1 MTALDPD
8 PFDPVFRDVDAS
20 DGDALV
26 AMMDATD
33 AWPAVQTARE
43 WIREATAGR
52 AGAPRRV
59 LDLGSGPGTFNV
71 GTDAGCTVDV
81 DRSMV
86 MSRTARVRHA
96 STLAVVADMAAVP
109 IADGSADLVHIE
121 RALQWSAD
129 PDAALTEAAR
139 LVAVDGW
146 LAVTDTDWRTFTV
159 DVAASSSSYGAGDRD
174 AWARA
179 ALRWVPHGHLAPELP
194 ERLMALGLVDLEQ
207 RRDRVVLTDWDPDD
221 RSQHDGPPG
230 LPLRAIAAAG
240 GPHAAALSVQVDEL
254 VELARAGS
262 FRAELDL
269 VSVVGRRPF

>member
-1 MTALDPD
+1 
-8 PFDPVFRDVDAS
+8 
-20 DGDALV
+20 
-26 AMMDATD
+26 MMDATD

-43 WIREATAGR
+43 WVRLVTRSDGSTR
-52 AGAPRRV
+52 RRV

-159 DVAASSSSYGAGDRD
+159 DLAALPSSSDAG
-174 AWARA
+174 AWAQA

-194 ERLMALGLVDLEQ
+194 DRLTALGLVEVEQ
-207 RRDRVVLTDWDPDD
+207 RRDRVVLTDWDPNDP
-221 RSQHDGPPG
+221 SQHDGPPG
-230 LPLRAIAAAG
+230 LPLRAIAAAA
-240 GPHAAALSVQVDEL
+240 GPHATALSVQVDEL
-254 VELARAGS
+254 AARARAGS
-262 FRAELDL
+262 FLAELTL
-269 VSVVGRRPF
+269 VSVLGRRPV